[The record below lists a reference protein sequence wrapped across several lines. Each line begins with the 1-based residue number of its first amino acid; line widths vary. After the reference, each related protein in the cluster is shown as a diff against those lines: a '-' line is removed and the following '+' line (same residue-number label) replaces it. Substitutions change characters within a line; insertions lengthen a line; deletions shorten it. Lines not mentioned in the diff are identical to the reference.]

1 MFQTMEDIHVLL
13 LAMLNSSNE
22 ELVKHAKTLCGPRT
36 HGSRTKYD
44 LSVIPDHR
52 LLYDSTESFQSVLS
66 GEVKLYSVNAP
77 EILGSINA
85 MALTD
90 IRVIENIRVR
100 KGLHGFELYIPA
112 NEPGIVDQPDKLQKC
127 ETIYFIVGSFQGEEA
142 LFTWHPGP
150 PLAVLNPLT
159 AVK

>member
-1 MFQTMEDIHVLL
+1 MFQTMKDIHVLL
-13 LAMLNSSNE
+13 NANLNSSNE
-22 ELVKHAKTLCGPRT
+22 ELVKHAKTLCSPRT
-36 HGSRTKYD
+36 HGSMTKYG
-44 LSVIPDHR
+44 LGLVPGSR
-52 LLYDSTESFQSVLS
+52 LINDSTESFQSVLS
-66 GEVKLYSVNAP
+66 GDVKLYSVNAP

-100 KGLHGFELYIPA
+100 KGLHGLELHIP
-112 NEPGIVDQPDKLQKC
+112 EPSIVDQPCKLQKC
-127 ETIYFIVGSFQGEEA
+127 ETIYFIVGNFQGEEA

-159 AVK
+159 AVKW